1 MVCFK
6 DLKMPNKKS
15 SVFDL
20 KTLPVFPY
28 EEREKNVFFSG
39 AGFKTRIIILPPGGG
54 MPVCQMHTA
63 VIFYV
68 VSGEI
73 EVTIDGDQKKLDS
86 GHCLIGEPG
95 RYSMRTAAGARL
107 LGIQIQAGQTLE
119 KE

>member
-1 MVCFK
+1 
-6 DLKMPNKKS
+6 MPNKKS

-39 AGFKTRIIILPPGGG
+39 DGFKTRIIILPPGGG

-68 VSGEI
+68 VSGEVA
-73 EVTIDGDQKKLDS
+73 VTVDGEASHLGA
-86 GHCLIGEPG
+86 GHCLIGQPAL
-95 RYSMRTAAGARL
+95 YSMKTE
-107 LGIQIQAGQTLE
+107 LGVRMLGVQISDGQTSE
-119 KE
+119 KK

>member
-1 MVCFK
+1 
-6 DLKMPNKKS
+6 MPNKKS

-20 KTLPVFPY
+20 KTLPVSSY

-39 AGFKTRIIILPPGGG
+39 AGFKTRIIVLPAGGT
-54 MPVCQMHTA
+54 MPECQMHTA

-68 VSGEI
+68 VSGEV
-73 EVTIDGDQKKLDS
+73 EVMVEGDVRHLGA
-86 GHCLIGEPG
+86 GHCLIGKPG

-107 LGIQIQAGQTLE
+107 LGIQIQAGQALE